1 MPLID
6 WNRYRHDTYKEDR
19 AAERPYIWEPG
30 DGGGGGGAAAA
41 AAAAEVGAES
51 ARPEI
56 YGEFEY
62 LNDGTHE
69 LKPKNGGAPKIV
81 PCEYWRCKNH
91 ANNGKCTRRPI
102 KVVNESTGK
111 LFGHLR
117 STATRSG
124 GQSSKV
130 SRAPPTAR
138 SARGTPRERRHASVL
153 CPC

>member
-1 MPLID
+1 MPLTD

-19 AAERPYIWEPG
+19 AAERPYIREPG
-30 DGGGGGGAAAA
+30 DGGGGGGGAAA

-69 LKPKNGGAPKIV
+69 VKPKNGGAPKIV

-102 KVVNESTGK
+102 KVVNKSTGK
-111 LFGHLR
+111 LFGHLEHCYPQR
-117 STATRSG
+117 WAELKGEPR
-124 GQSSKV
+124 
-130 SRAPPTAR
+130 P
-138 SARGTPRERRHASVL
+138 ARGTPRERRPASVL

>member
-1 MPLID
+1 MPLTD

-19 AAERPYIWEPG
+19 AAERPYIREPG
-30 DGGGGGGAAAA
+30 DGGGGGGGGGGAAA

-102 KVVNESTGK
+102 KVVNKSTGM
-111 LFGHLR
+111 
-117 STATRSG
+117 
-124 GQSSKV
+124 
-130 SRAPPTAR
+130 
-138 SARGTPRERRHASVL
+138 
-153 CPC
+153 